1 MGVETG
7 AGWSAVEWVAY
18 APTVR
23 DSVASPPAVASVD
36 SWVAVVMAME
46 VEAAPLR
53 AALDAEPIDPPSWAS
68 SLPVRLAVAPAA
80 GSRPNVLLAV
90 NGDDPMSGVASIGTT
105 AAALTTHVALNL
117 EDVPRPGLVLSVG
130 TAGGWSRHGS
140 EVGDTYF
147 AWPYFTCHDRRIDL
161 PGFQAFGD
169 GDLPAADL
177 RSHAEALGCGVGI
190 VTTGDS
196 LDESPTDRERILGND
211 GVAKEMEA
219 AAVAWVCHL
228 HGVPVGAVKT
238 ITDLVDSEV
247 DTPEQFT
254 ANLAVAVSSL
264 QRTTLGLLDRLGAP
278 S

>member
-1 MGVETG
+1 MVET
-7 AGWSAVEWVAY
+7 AE
-18 APTVR
+18 P
-23 DSVASPPAVASVD
+23 
-36 SWVAVVMAME
+36 WVAVVMAME

-53 AALDAEPIDPPSWAS
+53 AALDAAPVDPPPWAA
-68 SLPVRLAVAPAA
+68 SLPVRLAVATAS

-90 NGDDPMSGVASIGTT
+90 NGDDPMSGVAAIGTT

-117 EDVPRPGLVLSVG
+117 DDVPRPGLVLSVG
-130 TAGGWSRHGS
+130 TAGGWSRNGS
-140 EVGDTYF
+140 EIGDTYF
-147 AWPYFTCHDRRIDL
+147 AWPHFACHDRRIDL

-169 GDLPAADL
+169 ADLPAADL
-177 RSHAEALGCGVGI
+177 RSHAEALGCGVGVI
-190 VTTGDS
+190 TTGDS
-196 LDESPTDRERILGND
+196 LDESPTDRDRMLGND

-247 DTPEQFT
+247 DTPEQFI
-254 ANLAVAVSSL
+254 ANLELAASSL